1 MIAAMSELDLLT
13 LARGA
18 TANEVSWF
26 AQVITIN
33 FAMIVG
39 IYYFLNQAKLPLRLF
54 TFIAYMIGMLVFLGE
69 MLIETSLKFR
79 ALQILR
85 STPHLSPMAQQY
97 VGVNDSWLGT
107 ATSIVFNAA
116 FWILSIG
123 VFYLLFFWNKSA
135 HVAKDV

>member
-54 TFIAYMIGMLVFLGE
+54 AFIAYMIGMLVFLGE

-85 STPHLSPMAQQY
+85 GTPHLSPMAQQY